1 MLEINKL
8 QKKYENF
15 ELNCSMKVE
24 KGYITALVGENGAG
38 KSTTFKAL
46 LGLIKPDG
54 GEITIFGKKP
64 LELTAKDRAKMG
76 IVLTDSG
83 FSGYLKVKDIIP
95 VMESLYTEF
104 EKSRFLDLCNKLD
117 IPLNKS
123 IKEFSTGMK
132 AKLKVLC
139 ALTHKAKFL
148 LLDEPTA
155 GLDVMARESI
165 LNLFR
170 EYMEEDGERT
180 ILISSHISSDLEGL
194 CDDIY
199 MIHEGRIIFHEDT
212 DVLLNQYGLLKVDEK
227 QFEELDRRYLLKK
240 RKAHYGISL
249 EANEI
254 AYRLILCEY
263 IIQFTDF
270 NIIYQKMD
278 DLSKFMNSVD
288 DIVINVLKDSNIIFV
303 QNYLN
308 KYEKDFNLFY
318 CKYYAF

>member
-148 LLDEPTA
+148 LLDEPTTY
-155 GLDVMARESI
+155 L
-165 LNLFR
+165 
-170 EYMEEDGERT
+170 
-180 ILISSHISSDLEGL
+180 
-194 CDDIY
+194 DIY
-199 MIHEGRIIFHEDT
+199 HQIEILEVVKSLNEKYNITIVM
-212 DVLLNQYGLLKVDEK
+212 VLHDLNQAINYS
-227 QFEELDRRYLLKK
+227 
-240 RKAHYGISL
+240 H
-249 EANEI
+249 N
-254 AYRLILCEY
+254 
-263 IIQFTDF
+263 
-270 NIIYQKMD
+270 
-278 DLSKFMNSVD
+278 
-288 DIVINVLKDSNIIFV
+288 IVIMKNGNLIKQGKATEVLNEQTIKDVYNVSGYIHKEDNEEIYFIP
-303 QNYLN
+303 
-308 KYEKDFNLFY
+308 KKI
-318 CKYYAF
+318 C

>member
-227 QFEELDRRYLLKK
+227 QFEELDKRYLLKK
-240 RKAHYGISL
+240 RKEHYGYACLTKEKQYYI
-249 EANEI
+249 ENYPEI
-254 AYRLILCEY
+254 NA
-263 IIQFTDF
+263 
-270 NIIYQKMD
+270 
-278 DLSKFMNSVD
+278 
-288 DIVINVLKDSNIIFV
+288 
-303 QNYLN
+303 
-308 KYEKDFNLFY
+308 
-318 CKYYAF
+318 

>member
-155 GLDVMARESI
+155 GLDVM
-165 LNLFR
+165 
-170 EYMEEDGERT
+170 
-180 ILISSHISSDLEGL
+180 ISSHISSDLEGL

-227 QFEELDRRYLLKK
+227 QFEELDKRYLLKK
-240 RKAHYGISL
+240 RKEHYGYACL
-249 EANEI
+249 TKEKQ
-254 AYRLILCEY
+254 YY
-263 IIQFTDF
+263 IE
-270 NIIYQKMD
+270 NYP
-278 DLSKFMNSVD
+278 
-288 DIVINVLKDSNIIFV
+288 DIVV
-303 QNYLN
+303 
-308 KYEKDFNLFY
+308 EKGTVDELIAMMIGGNEL
-318 CKYYAF
+318 

>member
-104 EKSRFLDLCNKLD
+104 ELD

-148 LLDEPTA
+148 LLD
-155 GLDVMARESI
+155 V
-165 LNLFR
+165 
-170 EYMEEDGERT
+170 
-180 ILISSHISSDLEGL
+180 
-194 CDDIY
+194 
-199 MIHEGRIIFHEDT
+199 
-212 DVLLNQYGLLKVDEK
+212 K
-227 QFEELDRRYLLKK
+227 
-240 RKAHYGISL
+240 
-249 EANEI
+249 
-254 AYRLILCEY
+254 
-263 IIQFTDF
+263 
-270 NIIYQKMD
+270 
-278 DLSKFMNSVD
+278 
-288 DIVINVLKDSNIIFV
+288 
-303 QNYLN
+303 
-308 KYEKDFNLFY
+308 
-318 CKYYAF
+318 

>member
-64 LELTAKDRAKMG
+64 L
-76 IVLTDSG
+76 
-83 FSGYLKVKDIIP
+83 
-95 VMESLYTEF
+95 
-104 EKSRFLDLCNKLD
+104 DLCNKLD

-148 LLDEPTA
+148 LLD
-155 GLDVMARESI
+155 V
-165 LNLFR
+165 NW
-170 EYMEEDGERT
+170 
-180 ILISSHISSDLEGL
+180 
-194 CDDIY
+194 C
-199 MIHEGRIIFHEDT
+199 
-212 DVLLNQYGLLKVDEK
+212 NK
-227 QFEELDRRYLLKK
+227 
-240 RKAHYGISL
+240 
-249 EANEI
+249 I
-254 AYRLILCEY
+254 ACI
-263 IIQFTDF
+263 
-270 NIIYQKMD
+270 
-278 DLSKFMNSVD
+278 
-288 DIVINVLKDSNIIFV
+288 
-303 QNYLN
+303 
-308 KYEKDFNLFY
+308 
-318 CKYYAF
+318 

>member
-54 GEITIFGKKP
+54 GDITIFGKKP

-212 DVLLNQYGLLKVDEK
+212 DIAVIFYLYKIFSQKIFTQRSQKFKLLSIK
-227 QFEELDRRYLLKK
+227 RY
-240 RKAHYGISL
+240 
-249 EANEI
+249 
-254 AYRLILCEY
+254 
-263 IIQFTDF
+263 FTG
-270 NIIYQKMD
+270 Y
-278 DLSKFMNSVD
+278 
-288 DIVINVLKDSNIIFV
+288 DS
-303 QNYLN
+303 
-308 KYEKDFNLFY
+308 
-318 CKYYAF
+318 

>member
-148 LLDEPTA
+148 WVRFSTEKIRHRNWWT
-155 GLDVMARESI
+155 
-165 LNLFR
+165 N
-170 EYMEEDGERT
+170 
-180 ILISSHISSDLEGL
+180 
-194 CDDIY
+194 
-199 MIHEGRIIFHEDT
+199 
-212 DVLLNQYGLLKVDEK
+212 LLNFTMTIRKRMKEK
-227 QFEELDRRYLLKK
+227 TIRRL
-240 RKAHYGISL
+240 
-249 EANEI
+249 
-254 AYRLILCEY
+254 
-263 IIQFTDF
+263 
-270 NIIYQKMD
+270 
-278 DLSKFMNSVD
+278 
-288 DIVINVLKDSNIIFV
+288 
-303 QNYLN
+303 
-308 KYEKDFNLFY
+308 
-318 CKYYAF
+318 

>member
-155 GLDVMARESI
+155 GLDPKERIGIRNYIAELSRDKII
-165 LNLFR
+165 LFATHVVSDIECIADKVLLLK
-170 EYMEEDGERT
+170 DGEIIAT
-180 ILISSHISSDLEGL
+180 GTPSQLIENMQGKVGEVVCTLSDVADLQGKYHIGNIRQRKNGMVLRLVGDELPEEAVRVDNDIDLE
-194 CDDIY
+194 
-199 MIHEGRIIFHEDT
+199 
-212 DVLLNQYGLLKVDEK
+212 DVYLYY
-227 QFEELDRRYLLKK
+227 FE
-240 RKAHYGISL
+240 
-249 EANEI
+249 
-254 AYRLILCEY
+254 
-263 IIQFTDF
+263 
-270 NIIYQKMD
+270 
-278 DLSKFMNSVD
+278 
-288 DIVINVLKDSNIIFV
+288 
-303 QNYLN
+303 
-308 KYEKDFNLFY
+308 
-318 CKYYAF
+318 

>member
-1 MLEINKL
+1 MLDIKGV
-8 QKKYENF
+8 KKSYGEF
-15 ELNCSMKVE
+15 QLDCSLNVE
-24 KGYITALVGENGAG
+24 KGRITGLVGENGAG
-38 KSTTFKAL
+38 KSTVFKAV
-46 LGLIKPDG
+46 LGLISYDG
-54 GEITIFGKKP
+54 GEIKILGKTP
-64 LELTAKDRAKMG
+64 QELNEKEKEQMG
-76 IVLTDSG
+76 VVLAEAG

-227 QFEELDRRYLLKK
+227 QFEELDKRYLLKK
-240 RKAHYGISL
+240 RKEHYGYACL
-249 EANEI
+249 TKEKQ
-254 AYRLILCEY
+254 YY
-263 IIQFTDF
+263 IE
-270 NIIYQKMD
+270 NYP
-278 DLSKFMNSVD
+278 
-288 DIVINVLKDSNIIFV
+288 DIVV
-303 QNYLN
+303 
-308 KYEKDFNLFY
+308 EKGTVDELIAMMIGGNEL
-318 CKYYAF
+318 